1 MLFRPDATD
10 LRIIALNSGRVL
22 TGVGAAMLL
31 PAGLGFARGEVDA
44 ALGFVIGA
52 SIAAVAGLAAELLL
66 HTRRAAQW
74 HHGLIVAALSW
85 LLAAFV
91 GAVPLHLSGHYASF
105 LDAYFDAM
113 SGFAT
118 AGLAVIN
125 DLDHVPDSVNLWRHM
140 TQFLGGQGLV
150 LLMLSFFATGGG
162 AVGMYVGEAR
172 EDKILPN
179 VVHTARFIWRVALA
193 WFLVGGLALWG
204 ALLVAGM
211 PPGRALLHA
220 VTLFMAAFD
229 TGGFAPSTASIGLY
243 HSALVEAVISVL
255 MLAGALSF
263 ALHHALWRRR
273 LGELWRNVE
282 LRSLMVSSVL
292 LFSVLAIGLA
302 RFGTYTGVDPTLRRG
317 LFHFLSAHTGTGFA
331 SIPGRLFV
339 TDWGTLA
346 PAAVVFAMGLG
357 AMAGSTAGGVKAIRV
372 ALAGKSLLAQLR
384 RIVLPE
390 NAVIVSHYHSGTRQ
404 ILREPVVRSALTVL
418 LLYLAL
424 YLVGALI
431 GLYYGYPF
439 DQAIF
444 ESTSAAAAVGLSVGI
459 TGPSMET
466 GLKIVYILQMWIG
479 RLEFISVFVL
489 LGFAW
494 SFLRGRA

>member
-1 MLFRPDATD
+1 MLFRPGRNDFRLIGFYTGKVIFGVGVAMVVPLVVAVAAGETNEAYAF
-10 LRIIALNSGRVL
+10 LIAMSLGIILGRVADWRL
-22 TGVGAAMLL
+22 ATGATMTT
-31 PAGLGFARGEVDA
+31 
-44 ALGFVIGA
+44 
-52 SIAAVAGLAAELLL
+52 SHGLA
-66 HTRRAAQW
+66 T
-74 HHGLIVAALSW
+74 VATSW
-85 LLAAFV
+85 LLAPVIA
-91 GAVPLHLSGHYASF
+91 AIPLLLSGHYLGF

-302 RFGTYTGVDPTLRRG
+302 RFGTHTGVDPTLRRG